1 MNVTIARLIYPD
13 APSGSLSG
21 YCSICGDY
29 GDTHYHRNDLLT
41 PTSANLTSIFDFHHP
56 HVCRFCSSIW
66 REPKKYHRAILAT
79 PEQVLFPVISSESAT
94 DERPTWGRAIRALRR
109 DVPRVMILTTD
120 PKKRVWPFARISQ
133 GPTAWIYVHDPSR
146 GLSQNVTID
155 LDRQLAA
162 LGLIEQAYDAGFSK
176 PAIEQSLYSSH
187 KQVQAVGIQAT
198 SILERDL
205 AAIRGSAE
213 FITALIMAQ
222 KTERASTT

>member
-79 PEQVLFPVISSESAT
+79 PEQVLFPVISNESAT
-94 DERPTWGRAIRALRR
+94 EERPTWGRAIRALRR

-133 GPTAWIYVHDPSR
+133 GVMAWVYVHDPSR
-146 GLSQNVTID
+146 GMSQNMLIN
-155 LDRQLAA
+155 LDQQLIA
-162 LGLIEQAYDAGFSK
+162 LDLIERAYNAGFSK
-176 PAIEQSLYSSH
+176 PSIEQNLYSNY
-187 KQVQAVGIQAT
+187 KQVQAIGIQAA
-198 SILERDL
+198 SILEREL

-222 KTERASTT
+222 KTEGASTT